1 MSVRFAILAAAFLAV
16 LGGAG
21 AANAGDAQI
30 CDRPNNAWDG
40 AAQAN
45 GVSLY
50 TLEWSPFGT
59 AEWGWETYT
68 PLIQREIG
76 TPCDPASPAFA
87 EALADP
93 DVKKRLEGLDL
104 FYEGLTGAAA
114 DRRLAEL
121 SQRYGRIIQAT
132 GMKVE

>member
-1 MSVRFAILAAAFLAV
+1 MQKACR
-16 LGGAG
+16 
-21 AANAGDAQI
+21 
-30 CDRPNNAWDG
+30 
-40 AAQAN
+40 
-45 GVSLY
+45 
-50 TLEWSPFGT
+50 
-59 AEWGWETYT
+59 
-68 PLIQREIG
+68 
-76 TPCDPASPAFA
+76 
-87 EALADP
+87 ALADP